1 MEKKTLSPR
10 KILETNGK
18 LLYDEGT
25 KSFSRIRLKKEL
37 IEEFPQLR
45 ERRSSFSYE
54 LKFFRDNEELERTIK
69 KLNKEN
75 TMPILMWLYKEKED

>member
-25 KSFSRIRLKKEL
+25 KSFSRIRLKKEF
-37 IEEFPQLR
+37 IEEFPQLK

-75 TMPILMWLYKEKED
+75 TMPILMWLFKEKE

>member
-10 KILETNGK
+10 KIVEINGK

-37 IEEFPQLR
+37 IEEFPQLK

-54 LKFFRDNEELERTIK
+54 LKFFRDNEELERMIK

-75 TMPILMWLYKEKED
+75 AMPILMWLYKEN

>member
-1 MEKKTLSPR
+1 MEKRTLSPR
-10 KILETNGK
+10 KIVKTNGK

-25 KSFSRIRLKKEL
+25 KSFSRIRLKKEI

-54 LKFFRDNEELERTIK
+54 LKFFRDSEELERMIK
-69 KLNKEN
+69 KLGKEEN
-75 TMPILMWLYKEKED
+75 MPILMWLYKESY

>member
-10 KILETNGK
+10 KIVEINGK

-54 LKFFRDNEELERTIK
+54 LKFFRDNEELGRMIK
-69 KLNKEN
+69 SLNKEN
-75 TMPILMWLYKEKED
+75 AMPILMWLYKEKGE